1 MDDFIIVWGVFALL
15 TTWVASRKGET
26 VEGLLIGVLLGPL
39 GLLIAMLSPGRRPRP
54 ERANPAAPP
63 PSPDNLLDEEKLM
76 EQQKPATLFGKK
88 GLLSPEK
95 VKLFAFVVI
104 TLCLIISATVAI
116 MAIWDY
122 ADRDV
127 LWRTVATCL
136 VLAGAVAAFAVINT
150 FFGQEE

>member
-1 MDDFIIVWGVFALL
+1 MDGLVLVWGVSALL
-15 TTWVASRKGET
+15 AAWAASRKREPLA
-26 VEGLLIGVLLGPL
+26 GLLLGLLLGPL
-39 GLLIAMLSPGRRPRP
+39 GLLIVLMSPERRPPPTR
-54 ERANPAAPP
+54 RTAAGGPP
-63 PSPDNLLDEEKLM
+63 PENLLDEEKLM
-76 EQQKPATLFGKK
+76 EQNKPASLFGKK

-116 MAIWDY
+116 LAIWDY